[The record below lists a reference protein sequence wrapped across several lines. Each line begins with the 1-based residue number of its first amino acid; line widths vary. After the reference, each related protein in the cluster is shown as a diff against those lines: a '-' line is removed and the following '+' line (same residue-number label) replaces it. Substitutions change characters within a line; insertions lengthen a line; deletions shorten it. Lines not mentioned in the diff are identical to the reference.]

1 MADYYPLIARAIA
14 GLDPSAP
21 GESRRA
27 LYERAR
33 SALIAQLRGV
43 DPPLSESEITRERL
57 SLEEAV
63 RKVESEAAAR
73 ARDLSRPD
81 LSRPDSS
88 RPDSSRSDSAGRGR
102 SGDALR
108 AGSRVG
114 AKPVESPPAE
124 PSPASQSPAQAA
136 GQGPGQAP
144 GQASA
149 PPSGQASSAQS
160 PARARQPIVPTPPPV
175 RAERAPPV
183 PDEPRPP
190 RNLRAEPRPV
200 GTLDP
205 VVPTRERSPLPRR
218 AEADR
223 PPPPPPPPGIR
234 GFRDVTADAD
244 DLGRAAAQAGRAA
257 RKTYAN
263 VPTPSPEFD
272 RLEPSMEDRA
282 GNGELDGPYSYDESV
297 EEAARY
303 QPPVQRPRLLDKE
316 RLPGLVRAGGGFPIK
331 SAIAIGVVL
340 ILAGAAIVWGPKLV
354 GAVHA
359 LLTPS
364 VPQAEAP
371 SDTSLAPPPKIA
383 DRVGQPPASDSDQV
397 APVAQ
402 RVVLYDEDPAE
413 PKGKQYV
420 GTVVWRTE
428 QVKGSGGKP
437 GDLAVRAD
445 IDIPDRKFKMTMSFR
460 RNTDTSLPASHTA
473 ELTFILPPDF
483 VGGGIAN
490 VPGILMKSNEQARG
504 TPLAGLAVK
513 VTDGFFLVGLSNV
526 DADRTRNLQLLK
538 ERSWFDVPLVYTN
551 QRRAIIAIEKGSPGE
566 RAFNDAF
573 AVWGE

>member
-33 SALIAQLRGV
+33 SALIAQLRSV
-43 DPPLSESEITRERL
+43 EPPLSESEITRERL

-81 LSRPDSS
+81 
-88 RPDSSRSDSAGRGR
+88 AGGR
-102 SGDALR
+102 SRAGDAFR
-108 AGSRVG
+108 SGSR
-114 AKPVESPPAE
+114 ATPKPGETGPSTEPSAPQPPAQ
-124 PSPASQSPAQAA
+124 P
-136 GQGPGQAP
+136 
-144 GQASA
+144 
-149 PPSGQASSAQS
+149 
-160 PARARQPIVPTPPPV
+160 PARARQPIVPTPPQRSDRPLGQDD
-175 RAERAPPV
+175 RG
-183 PDEPRPP
+183 DPRPP
-190 RNLRAEPRPV
+190 RNLRADPRQPSV
-200 GTLDP
+200 GMQDSGP
-205 VVPTRERSPLPRR
+205 SNRERAAAPRR
-218 AEADR
+218 AEGDR
-223 PPPPPPPPGIR
+223 PPPVPTPPPIR
-234 GFRDVTADAD
+234 GFRDVTADVD
-244 DLGRAAAQAGRAA
+244 DLGRATAQAGRAA

-263 VPTPSPEFD
+263 VPTQNPELD
-272 RLEPSMEDRA
+272 RLEPSMEDR
-282 GNGELDGPYSYDESV
+282 GGGEPGPYSYDESA

-303 QPPVQRPRLLDKE
+303 QQPAPRPRPAPDKDKK
-316 RLPGLVRAGGGFPIK
+316 RRAVRTGGGFPFK
-331 SAIAIGVVL
+331 SAIAVGVVL
-340 ILAGAAIVWGPKLV
+340 ILAGGAILWGPKLV
-354 GAVHA
+354 SGVRG
-359 LLTPS
+359 LLTSAPTQQ
-364 VPQAEAP
+364 VEAP
-371 SDTSLAPPPKIA
+371 KDASPAPRPKIA
-383 DRVGQPPASDSDQV
+383 DRVGQPSSSDQV

-428 QVKGSGGKP
+428 QIKAAGGKP

-445 IDIPDRKFKMTMSFR
+445 IEIPDRKFKMTMSFR
-460 RNTDTSLPASHTA
+460 RNTDSSLPASHTA

-483 VGGGIAN
+483 AGGGVAN

-526 DADRTRNLQLLK
+526 EADRARNLQLLK

-573 AVWGE
+573 AAWGE